1 MAQARTVLVTG
12 ASTGI
17 GRAVCVD
24 LATQGWRVFGSVRR
38 EQDAEAFAAA
48 TPANAIA
55 MTPLRFDV
63 TDREAI
69 DRAQKELAELLHGER
84 LHALVN
90 NAGVAIGGPLA
101 YIPMEDFERQIAI
114 NLTGVLHCT
123 QAFLPLMRGGPS
135 RLIQVSSV
143 AGRIGFPLLGPY
155 HASKHGL
162 EGLSDCLRMELR
174 PLGVDVVLIEPG
186 PVQSQVW
193 QTARSHAV
201 ETEKR
206 LPAQAKLDYERM
218 MTQVAKAAAKSE
230 QRGVPAEDCAKV
242 IRRALESAR
251 PRTRY
256 VVGRPGKLLLFLRR
270 WFLSDRMMDR
280 MILKSLKL

>member
-1 MAQARTVLVTG
+1 MASARTVLVTG

-17 GRAVCVD
+17 GRAACLD
-24 LATQGWRVFGSVRR
+24 LAARGWRVFGSVRR
-38 EQDAEAFAAA
+38 EQDAGAFAAA
-48 TPANAIA
+48 TPAGSIA

-63 TDREAI
+63 TDRAAI
-69 DRAQKELAELLHGER
+69 DQAKDELQDMLQGER

-101 YIPMEDFERQIAI
+101 YLPMADFERQIAI

-135 RLIQVSSV
+135 RLVQVSSI
-143 AGRIGFPLLGPY
+143 AGKVGFPLLGPY

-162 EGLSDCLRMELR
+162 EGMSDCLRMELKH
-174 PLGVDVVLIEPG
+174 LGVDVVLIEPG
-186 PVQSQVW
+186 PVKSQVW
-193 QTARSHAV
+193 QTAKSHAA
-201 ETEKR
+201 EAEKR
-206 LPAQAKLDYERM
+206 LPAQAREDFGRM

-230 QRGVPAEDCAKV
+230 QNGVPAQECAKV
-242 IRRALESAR
+242 IRRALESSR

-270 WFLSDRMMDR
+270 WFLSDRMTDR
-280 MILKSLKL
+280 MVLKSLKL

>member
-1 MAQARTVLVTG
+1 MASARTVLVTG

-17 GRAVCVD
+17 GRAVCLD
-24 LATQGWRVFGSVRR
+24 LAARGWRVFGSVRR

-48 TPANAIA
+48 TPADSLP
-55 MTPLRFDV
+55 MTPLLFDV
-63 TDREAI
+63 TDRAAI
-69 DRAQKELAELLHGER
+69 DQAMEELQERLQGER
-84 LHALVN
+84 LYGLVN

-101 YIPMEDFERQIAI
+101 YLPMEDFERQIAI

-135 RLIQVSSV
+135 RLIQVSSI
-143 AGRIGFPLLGPY
+143 AGKVGFPLLGPY

-162 EGLSDCLRMELR
+162 EGLSDCLRMELKH
-174 PLGVDVVLIEPG
+174 LGVDVVLIEPG

-193 QTARSHAV
+193 QTAKAHAQ

-206 LPAQAKLDYERM
+206 IPPQAFADYQRM

-230 QRGVPAEDCAKV
+230 QNGVPALECAKV
-242 IRRALESAR
+242 IRRALESPR

-256 VVGRPGKLLLFLRR
+256 VVGRPGKVLLLLRR

-280 MILKSLKL
+280 MIFKSLKL

>member
-1 MAQARTVLVTG
+1 MASARTVLVTG

-17 GRAVCVD
+17 GRTVCLD
-24 LATQGWRVFGSVRR
+24 LAARGWRVFGSVRR

-48 TPANAIA
+48 TPADAIP
-55 MTPLRFDV
+55 MTPLLFDV
-63 TDREAI
+63 TDRTAI
-69 DRAQKELAELLHGER
+69 DHAKEKLQELLQGER

-101 YIPMEDFERQIAI
+101 YLPMEDFERQIAI

-135 RLIQVSSV
+135 RLIQVSSI
-143 AGRIGFPLLGPY
+143 AGKVGFPLLGPY

-162 EGLSDCLRMELR
+162 EGMSDCLRMELKH
-174 PLGVDVVLIEPG
+174 LGVDVVLIEPG
-186 PVQSQVW
+186 PVQSEVW
-193 QTARSHAV
+193 QTAKTHAK

-206 LPAQAKLDYERM
+206 LPQEAFADYERM

-230 QRGVPAEDCAKV
+230 QSGVPAEECARV
-242 IRRALESAR
+242 IRRAIESSR
-251 PRTRY
+251 PRPRY
-256 VVGRPGKLLLFLRR
+256 AVNRSGKILLFLRR

-280 MILKSLKL
+280 ITLKSLKL